1 MEYLSLEKIN
11 AYQKAYSLSNLVW
24 DEVQSWEKFAKWS
37 VGIQFVKA
45 ADSIAANIA
54 EGFGRYYKKD
64 KIQFYRYS
72 FGSLEECIDWTK
84 KAKYR
89 SLLGEDEAK
98 YFLEES
104 ENLKREI
111 NHLIKFANEKLKF

>member
-89 SLLGEDEAK
+89 SLLGEDEAN

-111 NHLIKFANEKLKF
+111 NHLIKFTNEKLKF

>member
-89 SLLGEDEAK
+89 SLLGEDEAN
-98 YFLEES
+98 YFIEES
-104 ENLKREI
+104 ENWKREI
-111 NHLIKFANEKLKF
+111 NHLIKFTNEKLKF